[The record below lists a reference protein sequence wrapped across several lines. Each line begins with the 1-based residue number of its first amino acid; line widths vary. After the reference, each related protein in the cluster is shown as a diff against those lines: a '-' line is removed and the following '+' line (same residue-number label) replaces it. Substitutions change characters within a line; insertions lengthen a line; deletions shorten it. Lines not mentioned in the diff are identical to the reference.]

1 VTALIAKLPLGSL
14 LALRVTCKTT
24 RKWVDADHQSILAE
38 RLKDIR
44 VSPRTWSRTGRTFEE
59 LPAALP
65 FSNFD
70 LQLPAPEMYETPE
83 FIGLRRRFGPHIRQ
97 LEVYSFWKCKLEG
110 EWDFFES
117 LVNLEQ
123 LTIHKISTRPYDSTP
138 SRIPNSSIRNL
149 KSLTIRQSEQLEDPA
164 SVHPYSLQMFE
175 TALKLETFAP
185 AYVTRIVENES
196 FSQGFRNNLEWFS
209 QSWDRRTTNLL
220 ATNGKETLRNIKL
233 WECLQSHYREDA
245 TITENFPD
253 WIEFV
258 RRLLDQSSPEI
269 KLGNV
274 TPAMLVSLKDE
285 PDELQRRFADR
296 IVSIQSFKWS
306 MRNFELPNLEELLGF
321 DSVPEP
327 IIDDGSVHPQWP
339 KLNKLATDKFTNR
352 VS

>member
-14 LALRVTCKTT
+14 LTLRVTCKTT
-24 RKWVDADHQSILAE
+24 RKWVDLDHQSILAE
-38 RLKDIR
+38 RLKDIQ
-44 VSPRTWSRTGRTFEE
+44 VAPRTWSRCGRTFEE

-70 LQLPAPEMYETPE
+70 LHLPAPEMYETPGV
-83 FIGLRRRFGPHIRQ
+83 IGFRRRFGQHIRQ

-123 LTIHKISTRPYDSTP
+123 LTIHKITTRPYDSSTP
-138 SRIPNSSIRNL
+138 SRIPHSSIQNL
-149 KSLTIRQSEQLEDPA
+149 KSLSIRQSEGLEDPK
-164 SVHPYSLQMFE
+164 SVVPYSLQMFE
-175 TALKLETFAP
+175 NALKLETFAP
-185 AYVTRIVENES
+185 AYVTRIVEDGS
-196 FSQGFRNNLEWFS
+196 FSQGFRNNLQWFLH
-209 QSWDRRTTNLL
+209 SWDRRTSKLS
-220 ATNGKETLRNIKL
+220 ATNGKETLANIKL
-233 WECLQSHYREDA
+233 WECLQRDYRKND

-258 RRLLDQSSPEI
+258 RRLLQSSPEI
-269 KLGNV
+269 NLGNV

-296 IVSIQSFKWS
+296 IVSIQSLKWS
-306 MRNFELPNLEELLGF
+306 IRTFELPNLEELFGF
-321 DSVPEP
+321 DSVLEP

-339 KLNKLATDKFTNR
+339 KLNKLRTDKFTNR

>member
-1 VTALIAKLPLGSL
+1 
-14 LALRVTCKTT
+14 
-24 RKWVDADHQSILAE
+24 VDEDHQSILAE

-44 VSPRTWSRTGRTFEE
+44 VSPRTWSRTGRTFVE
-59 LPAALP
+59 LPGALP

-70 LQLPAPEMYETPE
+70 LHLPAPEMYETPE
-83 FIGLRRRFGPHIRQ
+83 VIRFRRRFGPHIGQ
-97 LEVYSFWKCKLEG
+97 LDVYSFGKCKLEG

-117 LVNLEQ
+117 LVNLEL
-123 LTIHKISTRPYDSTP
+123 LTIHKITTRPYDSTP
-138 SRIPNSSIRNL
+138 STPPRIPHSSIQN
-149 KSLTIRQSEQLEDPA
+149 D
-164 SVHPYSLQMFE
+164 
-175 TALKLETFAP
+175 
-185 AYVTRIVENES
+185 
-196 FSQGFRNNLEWFS
+196 
-209 QSWDRRTTNLL
+209 
-220 ATNGKETLRNIKL
+220 
-233 WECLQSHYREDA
+233 YRENA

-258 RRLLDQSSPEI
+258 RRLLVQSSPEM

-321 DSVPEP
+321 DSVPKP

-339 KLNKLATDKFTNR
+339 KLNKLTTDKFTNR